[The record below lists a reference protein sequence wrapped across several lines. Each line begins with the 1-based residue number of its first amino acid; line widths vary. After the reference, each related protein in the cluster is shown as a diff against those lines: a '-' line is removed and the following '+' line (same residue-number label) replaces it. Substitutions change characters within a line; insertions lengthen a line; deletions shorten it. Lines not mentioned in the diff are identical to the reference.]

1 MQLGGA
7 PPQLYAPARD
17 GFADIVRLGLA
28 TVRLLT

>member
-7 PPQLYAPARD
+7 PPQLYVQAGD